1 MTIASEDV
9 WDEHCLSKKHLK
21 VGFGS
26 SSYALV
32 DRVIK
37 GKIQEN
43 TDCFQAKDVGAFM
56 DILMELDSHP
66 RSDRFVLY
74 QQPKCQWRSRQKR
87 RVEFRR
93 EFFPLISSTIN

>member
-26 SSYALV
+26 PSYSLV
-32 DRVIK
+32 DRAIK
-37 GKIQEN
+37 GKVQEN
-43 TDCFQAKDVGAFM
+43 TDCFQAKDVGTSM

-66 RSDRFVLY
+66 MSDGFVLH
-74 QQPKCQWRSRQKR
+74 QQPK
-87 RVEFRR
+87 
-93 EFFPLISSTIN
+93 